1 MHTHVRPVG
10 GTLVGILRDRADTTP
25 HRTALE
31 FVLDD
36 GSEHALGYAALDRRV
51 RAVAAALTE
60 RGLRGERVLLL
71 FPPGE
76 DYVTAFLGCLYA
88 GAVAVPVYV
97 PTGRRGL
104 SAVLATAADAGTVLA
119 LSSRE
124 VTEAIAASYPELTTS
139 GLIQWLITEDIP
151 DAAADDWAGPG
162 PAPDDLAFLQ
172 YTSGSTGTPKGVMVR
187 HDNLVHNSA
196 SISTALGVGPDSRG
210 VSWLPPYH
218 DMGLIGGILQPLYAG
233 FPCTLISPMG
243 FMRSPYRWLD
253 AISRHRATV
262 SAAPDFAYGECV
274 RRIPE
279 DKRAELDLSSW
290 QHAMVG
296 AEPVRPATLDAF
308 ARAFADSGFDRS
320 AFHPCYGLA
329 EATLFVTGGAPERGE
344 PRVLRADRREL
355 ELGQA
360 ALASSGEA
368 AAAVLTGCGR
378 PRSDDVVVVV
388 DPAEGR
394 ACLPGETGEVWV
406 SGPTVTGGYWNK
418 PELTEEVFHATLD
431 SHPGRHFLR
440 TGDLGFAL
448 DGELFVTGRAKD
460 LLVVRGR
467 NHYPQDVEQSA
478 EHAHPMLQPTR
489 AAVFSYDDGTEERAV
504 LVHEVVRGFDAEQAP
519 AVISAVRKAVAVEH
533 GLSLHEVVLVR
544 PGAIPRTTS
553 GKIRRSTCRERWLA
567 GALEA
572 VATGGADTEAAG
584 DGAEAAPV
592 AAAVVEAV
600 ALELD
605 LSAEQIS
612 PRVPLVVM
620 ALDSLRAVRLA
631 DAVRERFGVLVSPTE
646 LLDGL
651 TVAGLSA
658 LIGARGG
665 SAGAEGEDAVAAGRA
680 ASTGEDAGAAPDV
693 PGPDTTAVA
702 PASRAQEWMWLLNA
716 MGGGAAYH
724 VAGGIDLHGPVD
736 PELLRASLEDLV
748 ARHPALH
755 CGFTS
760 DTDGTLLRTP
770 LAPRRF
776 ELPVVE
782 RTSDRDAR
790 DVAADL
796 ADAAFDLAA
805 GPLLRAVL
813 VRAGATEWTLA
824 LAAHHIAV
832 DGWSLGLLLREL
844 GVCYRERLAGRTPS
858 RAVVEAAQPH
868 AGDDAA
874 ATEFWR
880 QTLAGAHAV
889 ALPLDATPHPNA
901 FRGAALPFALPAP
914 LVARLKRYGA
924 VRRSTLFMV
933 VLTGLSAVLSRWT
946 GQQDLV
952 VGAVAAGRHRP
963 GTGDRIGLLVNTLPL
978 RIDASGAPA
987 FGELLSR
994 VRSSCLAAYAHQDVP
1009 LEEIVRLAGTDRA
1022 DGRAP
1027 LVRVALALQNL
1038 PLAPWQSGEV
1048 RAEPFELPA
1057 PGAQFEL
1064 SLHLA
1069 EESDGSLTGHAVY
1082 AADLLSAQSAR
1093 RLLEALALALEA
1105 VPGPPGAAATD
1116 LPTLRSAEL
1125 DRVVREFSCSDAP
1138 LDDGLVHTAVE
1149 RQARLTPDAPAVVWD
1164 GGELSYAALDAR
1176 ANRLARRL
1184 RALGTAPDQV
1194 VAVHLPRSPELVT
1207 ALLAVVKAGGAYL
1220 PLDPDHPRPRLA
1232 LQLADV
1238 RPSLLVTSR
1247 EGAHG
1252 GAGELAAGQSG
1263 LTIVEV
1269 DDPALDG
1276 LADGPLE
1283 EVARPENLLYVLHTS
1298 GTTGTP
1304 KGAMNQHAG
1313 VANRMAWMQAMYPL
1327 SAGERVLHKTP
1338 IGFDVSG
1345 WEIWWPLRS
1354 GATIAL
1360 ARPGGHQDPGYLVRS
1375 VVDHAVTTCHF
1386 VPSMLRAF
1394 LDEPTATTAAGILR
1408 RVVCSGEA
1416 LPPDVADRF
1425 HRLLPGVEL
1434 HNLYGPTEAA
1444 IDVTAQPVLPG
1455 ATDRP
1460 RLPIGRPVPGVRLY
1474 VLDERGNPQPVGV
1487 PGELHI
1493 GGLQVAR
1500 GYFGRPALTAAA
1512 FVPDP
1517 FGSGGRLYRTGD
1529 RAAWTEE
1536 GTLDYLGRID
1546 HQVKIRGQRVEPGE
1560 SETLLARHPAVGSA
1574 AVVPRRRNGETYLAA
1589 YLVAAG
1595 GAERPTSARLREHL
1609 ADSLPPAMIPT
1620 AYVWLDALPTSA
1632 NGKLDRDALPEPD
1645 EDLSTGAYVAPRNA
1659 AEQAVAEA
1667 WCEVLGLQEISVTTD
1682 FFVLGGHS
1690 LQATRIA
1697 LRLREAF
1704 GVAFSVTDL
1713 LSGAPTVEQTAQLLT
1728 ERQVEQSDPDQ
1739 VARLLD
1745 ELSGLSD
1752 AEVAALLREEG

>member
-10 GTLVGILRDRADTTP
+10 GTLVDILRDRADATP

-31 FVLDD
+31 FIRDD
-36 GSEHALGYAALDRRV
+36 GSEHAVGYAALDRRV

-76 DYVTAFLGCLYA
+76 NYVTAFLGCLYA

-97 PTGRRGL
+97 PTGKRGL
-104 SAVLATAADAGTVLA
+104 SAVLATGADAGAVLA

-124 VTEAIAASYPELTTS
+124 VTDAITASYPELTTS
-139 GLIQWLITEDIP
+139 GLIQWLVTEDIA
-151 DAAADDWAGPG
+151 DAAADDWPGTG
-162 PAPDDLAFLQ
+162 PAPADLAFLQ

-233 FPCTLISPMG
+233 FPCTLISPMA
-243 FMRSPYRWLD
+243 FVRSPYRWLD

-360 ALASSGEA
+360 VSAIAGKENKEN
-368 AAAVLTGCGR
+368 AAVLTGCGR
-378 PRSDDVVVVV
+378 SRSEDVVVVV

-394 ACLPGETGEVWV
+394 ACPPGGTGEVWV
-406 SGPTVTGGYWNK
+406 SGPTVTAGYWGR
-418 PELTEEVFHATLD
+418 PELTDEVFRATLE

-448 DGELFVTGRAKD
+448 GDELFVTGRAKD

-467 NHYPQDVEQSA
+467 NHYPQDIEQSA
-478 EHAHPMLQPTR
+478 EHAHPLLQPTR
-489 AAVFSYDDGTEERAV
+489 AAVFSHDDGTEERAV
-504 LVHEVVRGFDAEQAP
+504 LVHEVVRGFDPERAP
-519 AVISAVRKAVAVEH
+519 EVITAVRKAVTAEH

-553 GKIRRSTCRERWLA
+553 GKVRRSTCRERWLD
-567 GALEA
+567 GTLQPI
-572 VATGGADTEAAG
+572 ATGGADTAPDAG
-584 DGAEAAPV
+584 GGDMPPVSRAVAEV
-592 AAAVVEAV
+592 V

-605 LSAEQIS
+605 VPAEQL
-612 PRVPLVVM
+612 PPGVPLVVLD
-620 ALDSLRAVRLA
+620 LDSLRAVRLA
-631 DAVRERFGVLVSPTE
+631 EAMRERFGLRVSPAE

-651 TVAGLSA
+651 TLAGLSA
-658 LIGARGG
+658 LV
-665 SAGAEGEDAVAAGRA
+665 DAVDDVAEAHVGADDTEAA
-680 ASTGEDAGAAPDV
+680 D
-693 PGPDTTAVA
+693 A
-702 PASRAQEWMWLLNA
+702 PASRAQEWMWLLDA

-755 CGFTS
+755 SGFTS
-760 DTDGTLLRTP
+760 DPDGTLRRTP
-770 LAPRRF
+770 LAPRSF

-782 RTSDRDAR
+782 PSADRDAR
-790 DVAADL
+790 AVAAEL
-796 ADAAFDLAA
+796 AREPFDLAA

-813 VRAGATEWTLA
+813 VRAGEHEWTLA
-824 LAAHHIAV
+824 VAAHHIAV

-844 GVCYRERLAGRTPS
+844 GICYRDRLAGRSPS
-858 RAVVEAAQPH
+858 RTVVTVPAPKS
-868 AGDDAA
+868 AGDDAEA
-874 ATEFWR
+874 AAFW
-880 QTLAGAHAV
+880 QETLAGAQAV
-889 ALPLDATPHPNA
+889 SLPLDPAPHPSP
-901 FRGAALPFALPAP
+901 FKGSALPFTLPAP
-914 LVARLKRYGA
+914 VVARLKRYGA
-924 VRRSTLFMV
+924 KRRSTLFMV
-933 VLTGLSAVLSRWT
+933 ILTGLSAVLSRWT

-952 VGAVAAGRHRP
+952 VGAVTAGRHRP
-963 GTGDRIGLLVNTLPL
+963 GSGDLVGLFVNTLPL
-978 RIDASGAPA
+978 RVEASGDPA

-994 VRSSCLAAYAHQDVP
+994 VRSSCLAAYRHQDLP
-1009 LEEIVRLAGTDRA
+1009 LEEIVRLTGADRA

-1038 PLAPWQSGEV
+1038 PVAPWQSGEV
-1048 RAEPFELPA
+1048 RAEPFELPS

-1064 SLHLA
+1064 SLHLT
-1069 EESDGSLTGHAVY
+1069 EESDGSLTGHAVH
-1082 AADLLSAQSAR
+1082 ASDLISAPSAR
-1093 RLLEALALALEA
+1093 RILQALTLALEA

-1116 LPTLRSAEL
+1116 LPMLAPHEL
-1125 DRVVREFSCSDAP
+1125 DRVVSEFSGSDTP
-1138 LDDGLVHTAVE
+1138 LDDGLVHAGFE
-1149 RQARLTPDAPAVVWD
+1149 RQARLTPNAPAVVWD
-1164 GGELSYAALDAR
+1164 GGTLSYAQLDAR

-1184 RALGTAPDQV
+1184 RSLGAAPDQV
-1194 VAVHLPRSPELVT
+1194 VAVHLPRSPELVV

-1220 PLDPDHPRPRLA
+1220 PLDPDHPRARLA

-1238 RPSLLVTSR
+1238 TPSLLVTSR
-1247 EGAHG
+1247 DAAHG
-1252 GAGELAAGQSG
+1252 RAGELAAGSPG
-1263 LTIVEV
+1263 LTLVEI
-1269 DDPALDG
+1269 DDPALAE
-1276 LADGPLE
+1276 LPDGPLD
-1283 EVARPENLLYVLHTS
+1283 EVARPDNLLYVLHTS

-1304 KGAMNQHAG
+1304 KGVMNRHAG
-1313 VANRMAWMQAMYPL
+1313 VANRMAWMQEKYPL
-1327 SAGERVLHKTP
+1327 VAGERVLHKTP
-1338 IGFDVSG
+1338 VGFDVSG
-1345 WEIWWPLRS
+1345 WEIWWPLGH
-1354 GATIAL
+1354 GATIVL

-1386 VPSMLRAF
+1386 VPSMLRVF
-1394 LDEPTATTAAGILR
+1394 LDETTAATAGGTLR

-1416 LPPDVADRF
+1416 LPPDVAARF

-1444 IDVTAQPVLPG
+1444 IDVTAEQVEPG

-1474 VLDERGNPQPVGV
+1474 VLDGRGNPAPVGV

-1493 GGLQVAR
+1493 GGPQVAR
-1500 GYFGRPALTAAA
+1500 GYFGRPSLTAAA

-1529 RAAWTEE
+1529 RACWTED

-1560 SETLLARHPAVGSA
+1560 SEAVLARHPAVGDA
-1574 AVVPRRRNGETYLAA
+1574 VVVPRRQGGETYLAA
-1589 YLVAAG
+1589 YLVAVA
-1595 GAERPTSARLREHL
+1595 GAEQPGPAHLREHL
-1609 ADSLPPAMIPT
+1609 SLSLPPAMIPS
-1620 AYVWLDALPTSA
+1620 AYTWLDALPVGA

-1645 EDLSTGAYVAPRNA
+1645 QNLAGGEHVAPRDA
-1659 AEQAVAEA
+1659 AEQRVAEV
-1667 WCEVLGLQEISVTTD
+1667 WCEVLGLEEVSVTAD
-1682 FFVLGGHS
+1682 FFALGGHS

-1704 GVAFSVTDL
+1704 GAEFSVADL
-1713 LSGAPTVEQTAQLLT
+1713 LTGVPTVEQTARLLT
-1728 ERQVEQSDPDQ
+1728 QRQVAESDPEEL
-1739 VARLLD
+1739 ARLLD
-1745 ELSGLSD
+1745 QLSGLSD
-1752 AEVAALLREEG
+1752 DEVADLLQQQG